1 MALLCL
7 YNYVEQNSKC
17 VLNVKLLI
25 SQCLRIYLDLSF
37 PPIFARGLLVRKS
50 ISQTE
55 RERREIAA
63 NTFEA
68 VLGMAGAGVLAR
80 SEGEGELGLG
90 RLLRLPS
97 ALALKGTAAAA
108 AAVKTEAQ
116 SEKASPLV
124 PAQTRLAA

>member
-1 MALLCL
+1 
-7 YNYVEQNSKC
+7 
-17 VLNVKLLI
+17 
-25 SQCLRIYLDLSF
+25 
-37 PPIFARGLLVRKS
+37 
-50 ISQTE
+50 
-55 RERREIAA
+55 
-63 NTFEA
+63 
-68 VLGMAGAGVLAR
+68 MAGAGVLAR

-108 AAVKTEAQ
+108 VKTEAQ